1 MPEAILCSHCNK
13 PIASSEAYTCSQCGK
28 FFCDSCTIQKNEK
41 FFCVSCFSSG
51 LSKNARKVLDQIL
64 ARKGVK
70 IEVPKLVFRGMQ
82 IRELSGVKVDKDKQE
97 FKVKCINKEEKT
109 FIIDKKTF
117 DELWEKA
124 QELGYKTE
132 RIPFGLRIVV

>member
-51 LSKNARKVLDQIL
+51 LSERARKVLDQIL

-70 IEVPKLVFRGMQ
+70 IEVPKLVFKGMQ
-82 IRELSGVKVDKDKQE
+82 IRELSGVRVKEDKWE
-97 FKVKCINKEEKT
+97 FEVKCINKEERT
-109 FIIDKKTF
+109 FTIDRETF
-117 DELWEKA
+117 DQLWKKV